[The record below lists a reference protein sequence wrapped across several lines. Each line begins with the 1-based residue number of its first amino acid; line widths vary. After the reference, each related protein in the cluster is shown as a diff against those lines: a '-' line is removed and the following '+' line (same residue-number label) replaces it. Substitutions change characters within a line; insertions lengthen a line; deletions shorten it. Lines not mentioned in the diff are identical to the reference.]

1 MASGKV
7 ASWAHGEAFVDE
19 ESIFA
24 DESVLARARER
35 GSELGVAPV
44 LPGAGA
50 VMRLLAA
57 ALDARA
63 VVEVGTGAG
72 VGSLYLLSGMNPAGV
87 LTTIDTEV
95 ENQRAARESFAEA
108 GVRHTRVRTIAGR
121 APEVI
126 GRLTDH
132 AYDLVVLRADA
143 PQADVLLSHA
153 LRLLRPGG
161 ALVVDHALYHDRVAD
176 PASRDATTKAVR
188 ALLRRI
194 AEERTLLPA
203 LVPSGDGVLAAILRP

>member
-7 ASWAHGEAFVDE
+7 ASWAYSEAFVDE
-19 ESIFA
+19 ETVFA

-35 GSELGVAPV
+35 GAELGVAPV

-50 VMRLLAA
+50 LMRLVAA
-57 ALDARA
+57 AVDARA
-63 VVEVGTGAG
+63 VVEVGTGSG
-72 VGSLYLLSGMNPAGV
+72 VGSLYLLSGMHRSGV

-108 GVRHTRVRTIAGR
+108 GLRHTRVRTIAGR

-132 AYDLVVLRADA
+132 AYDMVVFAADA
-143 PQADVLLSHA
+143 PQADLLLTHA

-161 ALVVDHALYHDRVAD
+161 ALLVTQALFHDRVAD
-176 PASRDATTKAVR
+176 PASRDATTTAVR

-194 AEERTLLPA
+194 SAERTLAPA
-203 LVPSGDGVLAAILRP
+203 LVPSGDGVLAAISRP